1 MVIIV
6 RLKDI
11 IVDPEKEINLENIPV
26 DEAIEL
32 IKKSYGFLSTTIGVH
47 IKDGIA
53 TIESTDEQ
61 LKSTDEALGFYD
73 DGIKEAN
80 KGKYA
85 RAIKLFEKALQ
96 KLPEHVDARRN
107 MAMSFLEIGNAEEAK
122 NHIIDVLRL
131 NPKDVWGLIL
141 LGNIYS
147 KHEND
152 KETAERFYMKAYE
165 ISPNDQFLLNNIGAL
180 YADKGQYPESIKYFE
195 KAIEVDETY
204 PNAYYSLALAQMNSG
219 KDKTALNALDDMFIK
234 SDSSDLRS
242 KPIYT
247 EARKL
252 YIELNKRLAKKNK
265 DLLEAFIEERKETL
279 EKITGYQIQITE
291 DNNLEMVTART
302 QMAYKYKRD
311 YHSINY
317 KVKSDLVTPHI
328 LAHEMEHIILEHEAR
343 KLNRNLLFTT
353 TSKTHEHALNSIK
366 QDFYKLKNKGFSEE
380 QIENVVNQTIQG
392 LANQLFNVPID
403 MFIEYRLY
411 NEFEILRPSQFVSL
425 YLFNQEYISIFLNK
439 EIKRLTSHLI
449 FKANITLNCTYALL
463 VDYIYKGITEYHL
476 PYKQSNIF
484 LTSQKLF
491 NLWNES
497 LQSYKHGD
505 EYTLISQFAEVLK
518 LKNWFEFQKDD
529 TIESKL
535 EGVTNPELLKQ
546 KEPSSVMYLLS
557 ALQRFEK
564 MSDDEIY
571 KISSEIALLGSSGI
585 DYASSD
591 TKYSLASIPNEKFTG
606 LQLMCLMYVG
616 FKKVNPSLNPAPDL
630 DNAYEIALKM
640 FNSKI

>member
-11 IVDPEKEINLENIPV
+11 IVDPEKNINLENIPE
-26 DEAIEL
+26 DEAIKL
-32 IKKSYGFLSTTIGVH
+32 IKESYGFLSTTIDVH
-47 IKDGIA
+47 IKDGMA

-61 LKSTDEALGFYD
+61 LKSSEEALGFYD

-80 KGKYA
+80 KGKYN
-85 RAIKLFEKALQ
+85 RAIKLFNKTLQ
-96 KLPEHVDARRN
+96 KLPEHIDARRN
-107 MAMSFLEIGNAEEAK
+107 LAMSFLELGNSDEAK

-152 KETAERFYMKAYE
+152 KETAERFYIRAYE
-165 ISPNDQFLLNNIGAL
+165 INPNDQFLLNNIGAL

-204 PNAYYSLALAQMNSG
+204 PNAYYGLALANMNAG
-219 KDKTALNALDDMFIK
+219 KDKTALNVLEDMFIK
-234 SDSSDLRS
+234 SDSSDPRS
-242 KPIYT
+242 KPVYA

-252 YIELNKRLAKKNK
+252 YLELNKRLAQKNK
-265 DLLEAFIEERKETL
+265 DLLEAFIEERKESL
-279 EKITGYQIQITE
+279 EKVIGYDIKISE
-291 DNNLEMVTART
+291 DDSLEMVTART
-302 QMAYKYKRD
+302 QMAYKHNRD

-317 KVKSDLVTPHI
+317 KVKSDLATSHI
-328 LAHEMEHIILEHEAR
+328 LAHEMEHILLEHDAR
-343 KLNRNLLFTT
+343 KLNRNFLFTT
-353 TSKTHEHALNSIK
+353 TPKTRENAINSIS
-366 QDFYKLKNKGFSEE
+366 QDIYKLKNKGYTED
-380 QIENVVNQTIQG
+380 QISDVVNQIIQG
-392 LANQLFNVPID
+392 LANQLFNIPLD

-411 NEFEILRPSQFVSL
+411 NKFEILRPSQFISL
-425 YLFNQEYISIFLNK
+425 YLFTQEYLSIFLNK
-439 EIKRLTSHLI
+439 EIKRLTPPLI
-449 FKANITLNCTYALL
+449 FKANITLNCAYALL
-463 VDYIYKGITEYHL
+463 VDHIYKGITEYHL

-484 LTSQKLF
+484 STGKKLF

-505 EYTLISQFAEVLK
+505 EYTLINQFAEVLK
-518 LKNWFEFQKDD
+518 LEDWFEFQKDD
-529 TIESKL
+529 TVESKL
-535 EGVTNPELLKQ
+535 EGVTNPELLQQ
-546 KEPSSVMYLLS
+546 KEPALVLYLLG
-557 ALQRFEK
+557 ALKRFEK
-564 MSDDEIY
+564 ITNDEIF

-591 TKYSLASIPNEKFTG
+591 KKYSLASIPKEKFTG

-630 DNAYEIALKM
+630 DGAYEMALKM